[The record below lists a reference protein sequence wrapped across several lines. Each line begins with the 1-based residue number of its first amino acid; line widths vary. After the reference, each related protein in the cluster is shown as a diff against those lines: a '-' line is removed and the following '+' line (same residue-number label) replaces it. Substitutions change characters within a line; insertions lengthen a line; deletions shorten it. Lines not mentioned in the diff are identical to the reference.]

1 MIRSLARFGCVVGM
15 IVVAGATVGCSTN
28 KTTGRS
34 QFAMLS
40 PDEERAIGISE
51 GPKLTAEFGGE
62 SPNPQLRAYIT
73 EVGMKL
79 KDQTEE
85 DGPQRVWVFTLLNSD
100 VINAF
105 ALPGER
111 VFMSQGLADQMTNEA
126 QLAGV
131 LGHEIG
137 HVMARH
143 TSERM
148 GQAAG
153 ANILAGA
160 ASVIA
165 GATIKDPTLAGAVPQ
180 IVGAGGQVV
189 TLKFSRDQESEA
201 DSLGMRYM
209 TKAFYNPRGQL
220 EVMEIL
226 KREAGEGA
234 GLEMLATHPLPQ
246 TRIERVQKELQTK
259 YAFTQSGPDA
269 AKYQFFPER
278 FRQRYLDVRAAEKK
292 AAPAPATPAAPNK
305 STKPAQKSKTGALP
319 VDGKGRTRNLAFVYE
334 DPTTWCSICR
344 WNAEQG
350 IVEDAH

>member
-1 MIRSLARFGCVVGM
+1 MNRVLIRVGCVAG
-15 IVVAGATVGCSTN
+15 VVAAAWAAGCSTN

-40 PDEERAIGISE
+40 PEEEKAIGQSE
-51 GPKLTAEFGGE
+51 GPKLTQEFGGE

-148 GQAAG
+148 GHATG

-220 EVMEIL
+220 QVMEIL
-226 KREAGEGA
+226 KRESGSSG
-234 GLEMLATHPLPQ
+234 GSTEMLATHPLPE
-246 TRIERVQKELQTK
+246 TRIERVQKELDTL
-259 YAFTQSGPDA
+259 YAFTQSGPEA
-269 AKYQFFPER
+269 SKYQFFPER
-278 FRQRYLDVRAAEKK
+278 FKERYLNIRAAERKTSPTPA
-292 AAPAPATPAAPNK
+292 AAPANPA
-305 STKPAQKSKTGALP
+305 KPAQKSKTGALP
-319 VDGKGRTRNLAFVYE
+319 VDGQGRTRAIAAFVLE
-334 DPTTWCSICR
+334 DPTTWCSICKY
-344 WNAEQG
+344 NAEHG
-350 IVEDAH
+350 ISVDTH